1 MSTTL
6 GDETNAPSGSPDGG
20 FGDPSDGAGRARPPG
35 RPDLADADAV
45 DGDDGRTGPR
55 WHAVLVDWAPVV
67 VGLLPLL
74 GLLVLGLLSVGAG
87 RAPAA
92 DIAVL
97 EIATRNALRGEQY
110 LGAYSR
116 YGWNHPGPAMFY
128 WFAPFYRLTGSEL
141 GALVVASTTMSCLSV
156 GLIIRTVQRTAGRP
170 AAWAVAAAMPV
181 FIWLVGLDHV
191 QSPWNP
197 DVLLVTMGA
206 LGVVGAAAIV
216 GRRWALPTA
225 AFLASWSAQAH
236 LGAIPFAFALCAAFV
251 AFTVWHQRRD
261 LRRWIVPALLAAL
274 VTGAMWAPVLWE
286 NATRDPGNITKLTEF
301 YESDDGDA
309 THPWKQ
315 SANAVAAAV
324 VGRHR
329 DFADEEPLPTEWQVG
344 AAALVAVVAAG
355 AATGWLRRRRGDD
368 NGFQAMV
375 CTLGLLGI
383 PVALV
388 SVHNVRGPIYG
399 YILSFAVGLGFLLW
413 TGAAVTIA
421 GFVTSWTGRQGGGGP
436 GSSRARVVRWTGI
449 GLAAVVALGVT
460 AEVPANGWNRV
471 RENPVGQSQVLHR
484 LNLDNEQVESVVGS
498 ALASPLVD
506 PGDRVEVEWMTSGW
520 EIGVGVV
527 NLLEKEGVDV
537 AVPGD
542 PISKGIMGEQ
552 LAPDGTETAQVLMI
566 PVGQDGTTPPE
577 IERERP
583 AEKYRVDDGL
593 FYQVY
598 VVPLDR

>member
-1 MSTTL
+1 MSTTV
-6 GDETNAPSGSPDGG
+6 GDEATAPSASPDDVSDDPRVGAPEPSGDDGG
-20 FGDPSDGAGRARPPG
+20 YG
-35 RPDLADADAV
+35 
-45 DGDDGRTGPR
+45 GDDGRPFRPR
-55 WHAVLVDWAPVV
+55 WGAVLVDWAPVV

-74 GLLVLGLLSVGAG
+74 GLLVVGLFTVAEH

-92 DIAVL
+92 DIAL
-97 EIATRNALRGEQY
+97 TEISTRNAVDGHQL

-116 YGWNHPGPAMFY
+116 YGWNHPGPASFY
-128 WFAPFYRLTGSEL
+128 WFAPFYQLTGREV
-141 GALVVASTTMSCLSV
+141 GALAVASTVMSCIGV
-156 GLIIRTVQRTAGRP
+156 GLIVRTVQRTAGRP
-170 AAWAVAAAMPV
+170 AAWAVAAAMPL
-181 FIWLVGLDHV
+181 FIWLVGLSHV

-197 DVLLVTMGA
+197 DVPIVTTGA
-206 LGVVGAAAIV
+206 LGVVGAAAIA

-225 AFLASWSAQAH
+225 AFLASWAAQPH
-236 LGAIPFAFALCAAFV
+236 LGTIPLVVVLCGAIVALTA
-251 AFTVWHQRRD
+251 WSRRHE
-261 LRRWIVPALLAAL
+261 LGRWIVPAVLAAGIT
-274 VTGAMWAPVLWE
+274 VAMWAPVAYE
-286 NATRDPGNITKLTEF
+286 EVTREPGNVTKIKAF
-301 YESDDGDA
+301 YGAEDA
-309 THPWKQ
+309 VVHPWKQ
-315 SANAVAAAV
+315 SANAVASAV
-324 VGRHR
+324 VGRHAR
-329 DFADEEPLPTEWQVG
+329 FDDGAALPVERQVG
-344 AAALVAVVAAG
+344 AVALVSVVTAG
-355 AATGWLRRRRGDD
+355 AATGWLQRRRGEDTE
-368 NGFQAMV
+368 FRAV
-375 CTLGLLGI
+375 LCSLGLLGI
-383 PVALV
+383 PVAVLA
-388 SVHNVRGPIYG
+388 VHNVRGPIYG